1 MQSRPPRRHA
11 LVGQVRLEVPGR
23 CAKHHQKLIE
33 IPPLDRR
40 PAARITARALVPIE
54 LGKRRV
60 APGQRPSPFPDAERP
75 NASVSTGVTI
85 ATWTAAIAI
94 VVLEFIAG
102 WRSRLGLERLWLQA
116 VLGTLIGFAIIAL
129 KLLLH

>member
-1 MQSRPPRRHA
+1 M
-11 LVGQVRLEVPGR
+11 
-23 CAKHHQKLIE
+23 
-33 IPPLDRR
+33 
-40 PAARITARALVPIE
+40 
-54 LGKRRV
+54 
-60 APGQRPSPFPDAERP
+60 
-75 NASVSTGVTI
+75 STGVTI

-116 VLGTLIGFAIIAL
+116 VLGTLIVFAIIAL